1 MNPTATKSTRTVCH
15 HRCILPSNTTV
26 AFLSHSTGTTTQRSA
41 NPTLLAL
48 GFSPSI
54 RHQDKVSM
62 GRLWIY
68 HSISSFLM
76 MAPLAWYCPPTC
88 PPSSP
93 RMPRSS
99 DSTHLLPPFLQPSC
113 KITYD
118 HEGQLHKGFL
128 GQYQDGVFLFSFKS
142 HINKKSEDW
151 GVPLPNL
158 TTTWQELC
166 MEGVLIPG
174 HQSSSFLSPRP
185 SASRDDARQGGSVAL
200 PWRCRRRGQR
210 RRRRRGRRT
219 QRISIAA
226 GVVVASTG
234 GGDGG
239 VHHRPCRRDEDAR
252 VIVNVDGAAVPV
264 AV

>member
-1 MNPTATKSTRTVCH
+1 MLAHGTCHDNRTWLPLFSICYFHHEKDSDASRLKSQAYLAVLPHRMLFSSPIHATKNTMNPTATKSTRTVCH

-26 AFLSHSTGTTTQRSA
+26 AFSSHSTGTTTQRSA
-41 NPTLLAL
+41 NPTLMAL

-68 HSISSFLM
+68 RSIQSCPRSISSFLM
-76 MAPLAWYCPPTC
+76 MAPLVRYRPPTC

-128 GQYQDGVFLFSFKS
+128 GQSQDGVFRFSFKS
-142 HINKKSEDW
+142 HINKKSED
-151 GVPLPNL
+151 
-158 TTTWQELC
+158 
-166 MEGVLIPG
+166 
-174 HQSSSFLSPRP
+174 
-185 SASRDDARQGGSVAL
+185 
-200 PWRCRRRGQR
+200 
-210 RRRRRGRRT
+210 
-219 QRISIAA
+219 
-226 GVVVASTG
+226 
-234 GGDGG
+234 
-239 VHHRPCRRDEDAR
+239 
-252 VIVNVDGAAVPV
+252 
-264 AV
+264 